1 MMGKSKNSYIVQMVK
16 ELEDDI
22 SRLPLPLQNNW
33 QKYQKI
39 LALDPYQTLDL
50 SSHNLIGKL
59 KECRALEI
67 DWNGISYRLV
77 YRIYEKPSPKRVIIL
92 SFAEHDPA
100 YEKAQNRK

>member
-1 MMGKSKNSYIVQMVK
+1 MGKVKNSYIVQMVQG
-16 ELEDDI
+16 LQDDI
-22 SRLPLPLQNNW
+22 RRLPSQLQDNW

-39 LALDPYQTLDL
+39 LALDPDQTLGI

-59 KECRALEI
+59 KGCRALEI
-67 DWNGISYRLV
+67 DWNGVSYRLV
-77 YRIYEKPSPKRVIIL
+77 YRIHEKPSPKRVVIL